1 MNKDNLKMN
10 KVKEINQ
17 LANEVGDVMEVIR
30 LINDL
35 INFMPSEKEGKVQT
49 NPLFYY
55 GRTQEALENVFS
67 SNQGLLIKLD
77 NVASALYE
85 ISDEFK
91 ESEEERITVDG
102 IVLEDG
108 KIVKDKNEQVE
119 KWLNEW

>member
-119 KWLNEW
+119 K